1 MLDFNA
7 NRVYFFY
14 FVIWISWIFLTF
26 MLVFTSILAR
36 KSWNQSGIHEVRK
49 KKIETT
55 CWPGWALGPPLRP
68 SGPAGS
74 ASGFNLFLFRT
85 SWNHFGF
92 KISCQNTRET
102 TKKVK
107 KNSWNQI
114 TKKKKTRFLFKTFFE
129 KSISPYGI

>member
-1 MLDFNA
+1 MSPSCIFGINITNVGFQWKPCLFFLFCDLDFMN
-7 NRVYFFY
+7 FFN
-14 FVIWISWIFLTF
+14 LHG
-26 MLVFTSILAR
+26 
-36 KSWNQSGIHEVRK
+36 GIHEYFGKKILKPKWYSWSAK

-55 CWPGWALGPPLRP
+55 CWPSWALGPPLRP

-114 TKKKKTRFLFKTFFE
+114 TKKKKDTV
-129 KSISPYGI
+129 SI